1 MPGFFWSP
9 MSVTEYD
16 FKVRVQSICCVYPQ
30 GFNCMLIK
38 EGTGMLVARMLF
50 CECFNCWRIAFALF
64 LVNVFNVLVFIFS
77 TVKKNNKFTASKHKI
92 HKFCLLGKCVVIL
105 ECYSSSTDVS
115 WSMSPPEESARMALA
130 FLCPFHILPFMAQA
144 DLSLAEKVS
153 LSSQCLPLQ
162 SAETL
167 P

>member
-1 MPGFFWSP
+1 
-9 MSVTEYD
+9 
-16 FKVRVQSICCVYPQ
+16 
-30 GFNCMLIK
+30 
-38 EGTGMLVARMLF
+38 
-50 CECFNCWRIAFALF
+50 
-64 LVNVFNVLVFIFS
+64 
-77 TVKKNNKFTASKHKI
+77 
-92 HKFCLLGKCVVIL
+92 
-105 ECYSSSTDVS
+105 
-115 WSMSPPEESARMALA
+115 MSPPEESARMALA